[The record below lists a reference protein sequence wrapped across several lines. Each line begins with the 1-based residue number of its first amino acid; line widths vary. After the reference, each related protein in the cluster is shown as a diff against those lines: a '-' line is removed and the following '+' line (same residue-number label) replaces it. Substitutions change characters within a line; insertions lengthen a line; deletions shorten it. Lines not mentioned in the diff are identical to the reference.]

1 MSLAQVSLEVEQQ
14 GPHGQWRRRLS
25 VTLDCDDSEK
35 LERHSPPHLTASS
48 PDTLA
53 AITSPNGTV
62 MFSLGLEGY
71 GCSIVRFFDVMRR
84 SLLGSEGFCS
94 GNLLLDIVSIVL
106 DRARSAISWTMR

>member
-53 AITSPNGTV
+53 AITSPNQWTDEFDDRV
-62 MFSLGLEGY
+62 GLLVANGWGRE
-71 GCSIVRFFDVMRR
+71 
-84 SLLGSEGFCS
+84 
-94 GNLLLDIVSIVL
+94 
-106 DRARSAISWTMR
+106 RARHFVAVGMKLPDEEIARLREAAS